1 MGSNNPDYPKN
12 ESECAPPPKYS
23 EIMQSEAFNAGF
35 TTTTKSTSNNS
46 RPCLI
51 DMRPLSGAPTA
62 AIVVQPV
69 RNSDS
74 CPSRSDSLEPRS
86 YLSWS
91 LANTLCCFCVGQWVL
106 LCSLPALIFS
116 CNVHTKFTAG
126 QVREARN
133 NSMSARFFNLVATL
147 FILLFIVFCLV
158 FMVPLYSRNMFY
170 AYSHQLYQNQLY
182 QNQPINSSGGRSN
195 GQF

>member
-1 MGSNNPDYPKN
+1 MSSNNPKYPIN
-12 ESECAPPPKYS
+12 ESDCGPPPKYS
-23 EIMQSEAFNAGF
+23 EIDLQSEAFNAGYKA
-35 TTTTKSTSNNS
+35 TTNNS
-46 RPCLI
+46 SGRGVPCLI
-51 DMRPLSGAPTA
+51 DMRPPTGAPMA

-69 RNSDS
+69 CNSKS
-74 CPSRSDSLEPRS
+74 CPSRSENLEPRS

-116 CNVHTKFTAG
+116 CNVRTKLTAG

-147 FILLFIVFCLV
+147 FILLFIVFCLA

-170 AYSHQLYQNQLY
+170 TYSHQLY
-182 QNQPINSSGGRSN
+182 QNQPINSSGGRSG